1 MNPEDLKTGDLVR
14 VIKDDYIITKGTICK
29 VIGVNAID
37 LSAFG
42 GHKPVVSLSTV
53 NKEEEIRSMS
63 CENIEGIP
71 LTKKILFKNGWKRS
85 KVSDCEY
92 YYKDGLFL
100 SYTLK
105 DNKFRFNDFDY
116 SNCVLVE
123 LPYVHNLQHLL
134 FGLGLN
140 SSMIV

>member
-1 MNPEDLKTGDLVR
+1 MNPEELKIGDLVR
-14 VIKDDYIITKGTICK
+14 VVKDDYIITKGTICK

-63 CENIEGIP
+63 CENIEGIH
-71 LTKKILFKNGWKRS
+71 LTKDILLKNGWELSHGFYWSPNEEGIGVGLSSQTDYIWEAYIGRRLLRS
-85 KVSDCEY
+85 NINNVSD
-92 YYKDGLFL
+92 
-100 SYTLK
+100 
-105 DNKFRFNDFDY
+105 
-116 SNCVLVE
+116 
-123 LPYVHNLQHLL
+123 LQHFL

>member
-42 GHKPVVSLSTV
+42 GHKPVVSLLAIDTE
-53 NKEEEIRSMS
+53 NIRSMS

-71 LTKKILFKNGWKRS
+71 LTKEILSKNGWELCNGFYWSPNEEGVGVGLSSRTGYVWNAHIAGHTLRS
-85 KVSDCEY
+85 DINSVSD
-92 YYKDGLFL
+92 
-100 SYTLK
+100 
-105 DNKFRFNDFDY
+105 
-116 SNCVLVE
+116 
-123 LPYVHNLQHLL
+123 LQHLL
-134 FGLGLN
+134 FGLGVDN
-140 SSMIV
+140 NMEV